1 MSKATF
7 QGAVGN
13 MTNHARSAAA
23 RRRREF
29 ACAQMLFVPDFVMT
43 QNFKMKMNK
52 ETAFIT
58 RISGLGWLAFLKCL
72 GGMDEDDA
80 FNTSFI
86 VSAICAVIGPIN
98 AELNLDCNTAHGAA
112 WVLFPVLLASHALAM

>member
-1 MSKATF
+1 M
-7 QGAVGN
+7 
-13 MTNHARSAAA
+13 HAYAPAAA
-23 RRRREF
+23 ATDAYASQVVF
-29 ACAQMLFVPDFVMT
+29 GLYAAQMLLVPDFMMT
-43 QNFKMKMNK
+43 QNFKMKMDK
-52 ETAFIT
+52 YHTFIT